1 MQINKLC
8 KKYGLSR
15 KTVHFYIECGLL
27 NPKKLVN
34 NYYDFSDAD
43 IKKLELIIKLR
54 KAGLSIEN
62 IGYIFEYPSCTN
74 FFLFKQRYQLKI
86 EIEQK
91 SHELNNINTIIAN
104 IPPNGTDVSASE
116 ISEQF
121 FIEKDSAFDEM
132 DELLCARM
140 TATFLFTPFM
150 GQKVDDYR
158 EFIWNKIVKLTRLE
172 LKNQLK
178 NIAFHL
184 AQLDAHTV
192 SQFSSAMA
200 NLFINLS
207 KDRYEESYMF
217 LKNEIHFFVTEKQY
231 QETWINNYENY
242 IIPFKKILRSCD
254 SILKEYNSF
263 YTDCLNRFPIIIER
277 IVSETDN
284 ELLNRF
290 DLEGSPFNDL
300 FILFCFRYSVF
311 FSPFLEKEK
320 QK

>member
-104 IPPNGTDVSASE
+104 IPPNGTDVSVSE

-150 GQKVDDYR
+150 GQKV
-158 EFIWNKIVKLTRLE
+158 
-172 LKNQLK
+172 
-178 NIAFHL
+178 
-184 AQLDAHTV
+184 DAHTV

-277 IVSETDN
+277 IISETDN
-284 ELLNRF
+284 EILNRF